1 MNELQYRALARLAT
15 LGQDEDGQTFAE
27 YGLILAL
34 IVVIV
39 AGVFGAFSG
48 TLNGMFDAVA
58 GALGGGGGE

>member
-1 MNELQYRALARLAT
+1 MNELQYRALGWLTTAR
-15 LGQDEDGQTFAE
+15 DEEDGQTFAE

-48 TLNGMFDAVA
+48 TLSGMFDAVA
-58 GALGGGGGE
+58 GALGGG

>member
-1 MNELQYRALARLAT
+1 MNELQHRALARLT
-15 LGQDEDGQTFAE
+15 TVGQDEDGQTFAE

-48 TLNGMFDAVA
+48 TLSGMFDAVA
-58 GALGGGGGE
+58 GALGGG